1 MAVLGRLFPDLLFQ
15 PRFCPA
21 TERRVQLAQAR
32 AQECLLRTHVENA
45 LVFVDTLAAEMPFDR
60 AIQNYVRIMSVPEPL
75 ASAIA
80 SRALVS
86 LGLDLASPRRRARD
100 NRILRDVTDEHA
112 QNAPGFSGQMV
123 PGLIRQYD
131 ALEG

>member
-1 MAVLGRLFPDLLFQ
+1 M
-15 PRFCPA
+15 
-21 TERRVQLAQAR
+21 QLAQAR

>member
-21 TERRVQLAQAR
+21 TERRVQLAEAR

-60 AIQNYVRIMSVPEPL
+60 AIQNYVRIMRVPEPL

-100 NRILRDVTDEHA
+100 TRLLRDVTDEHA
-112 QNAPGFSGQMV
+112 QNAPGFSGQTV